1 MGRPRNRS
9 QGSVSR
15 GIVDGLNRVF
25 VQLIIL
31 IGLMALTLAIV
42 FAYLIG
48 SVRPDQE
55 RYRTAG
61 RALNLAHAAMID
73 QETGLRGYLLTHE
86 SPYLEPYYSGVATLE
101 KQNATLER
109 NLGGDLS
116 ALLLTMRV
124 AEQAWQSEWA
134 TEVVSG
140 KPGGGAEL
148 DTFYA
153 HGRSLFDRY
162 RTAEAALNDRI
173 SARRDSLFARQG
185 RVLTTGLV
193 ATLLLGGLLVAGA
206 AWQRRRLKEAVFP
219 PVIAIVSATEAI
231 ARNDLAAELVP
242 SGASEFRR
250 IGESINQMRG
260 ALAEARDR
268 DVAAQGRIEI
278 QAGQLRNILA
288 MSREISG
295 SLNLRYVLRTVA
307 NSASAVSGF
316 ERAIIW
322 LAGDEAAMS
331 LSAAYDSSSPDG
343 LAVGELEAE
352 LGVGVVGQAIR
363 YGRTAT
369 ENASR
374 ESSVEVHVENDLR
387 SVAIPLVVGARVT
400 GAIELSGPEPHR
412 MTRGSVDVLETLA
425 MHAAAAIE
433 AASLHTH
440 TEQLAHTDA
449 LTGLANRR
457 RLDHELALECE
468 RSARYQRPFALIMF
482 DVDHFKR
489 VNDNNGHTRGD
500 EILQQLA
507 EVVRQEVRTTDSVY
521 RYGGEEFV
529 VLARETDHR
538 DAGEL
543 AERLRA
549 RIEAHFSARGA
560 VAPVTA
566 SFGIALVPPEDPDPA
581 RVVASADAALYRSKE
596 GGRNRVSGP
605 PEPGQERHTDATS
618 RR

>member
-1 MGRPRNRS
+1 MGRPRTRS
-9 QGSVSR
+9 QGSDSR

-25 VQLIIL
+25 VQLVLL

-42 FAYLIG
+42 FTYLIG

-55 RYRTAG
+55 RYRGAG

-73 QETGLRGYLLTHE
+73 QETGLRGYLLTHD
-86 SPYLEPYYSGVATLE
+86 SSYLEPYYSGVATLA

-109 NLGGDLS
+109 DLGDDIS

-140 KPGGGAEL
+140 KPRGGAEI

-173 SARRDSLFARQG
+173 STRRDNLFARQG
-185 RVLTTGLV
+185 QVLTAGLV

-206 AWQRRRLKEAVFP
+206 AWQRRRLKEAVVP

-231 ARNDLAAELVP
+231 ARNDLDAELVP
-242 SGASEFRR
+242 AGASEFRR
-250 IGESINQMRG
+250 IGESINQMRA

-268 DVAAQGRIEI
+268 DAAAQERIEA
-278 QAGQLRNILA
+278 QAEQLRSILA

-295 SLNLRYVLRTVA
+295 SLNLGYVLRTVA
-307 NSASAVSGF
+307 TSATAVSGF

-322 LAGDEAAMS
+322 LAGDEGATS
-331 LSAAYDSSSPDG
+331 LSAAYDSSSADG
-343 LAVGELEAE
+343 IALDELEAE

-369 ENASR
+369 ENTTR

-387 SVAIPLVVGARVT
+387 TIALPLVVGARVT
-400 GAIELSGPEPHR
+400 GAIELSSPEPHR

-425 MHAAAAIE
+425 THAAAAIE

-440 TEQLAHTDA
+440 TEELAHTDA

-457 RLDHELALECE
+457 RMDHELALECA
-468 RSARYQRPFALIMF
+468 RSVRYQRPLALIMF

-489 VNDNNGHTRGD
+489 VNDTYGHTRGD

-507 EVVRQEVRTTDSVY
+507 EVVRQEIRTTDSVY
-521 RYGGEEFV
+521 RYGGEEFA
-529 VLARETDHR
+529 VLARETDHVEAAR
-538 DAGEL
+538 L
-543 AERLRA
+543 AERLRS
-549 RIEAHFSARGA
+549 RIEEHFSARGA
-560 VAPVTA
+560 TGPITA
-566 SFGIALVPPEDPDPA
+566 SFGIALVPPDRPDPA
-581 RVVASADAALYRSKE
+581 VVVASADAALYRSKE
-596 GGRNRVSGP
+596 NGRNRVSGP
-605 PEPGQERHTDATS
+605 PV
-618 RR
+618 